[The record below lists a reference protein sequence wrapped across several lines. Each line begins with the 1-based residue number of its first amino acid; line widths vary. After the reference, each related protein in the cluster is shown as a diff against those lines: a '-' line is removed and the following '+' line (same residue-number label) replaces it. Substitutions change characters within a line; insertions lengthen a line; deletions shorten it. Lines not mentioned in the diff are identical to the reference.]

1 MEILFEDDSFLMVNK
16 PNKML
21 VYPSL
26 IAKNCHWFAT
36 KELAKMG
43 YANLHTVHRLDRP
56 TSGLLLFAKNKEMA
70 KAISNLFAGNEVAKK
85 YLCIVRGFTE
95 AEGKIDKALQKEG
108 EGEVQEALTLYQTLQ
123 QQEVDLEIS
132 KYPKSRFSLLE
143 VRPIT
148 GRMHQIRRHLAHLR
162 HPIIGDIKYGDR
174 HYNRYMREVLGFEN
188 LMLHAHQME
197 FTHPLS
203 QEKISI
209 TAPLPAEFIDLLKGL
224 AFSNV

>member
-1 MEILFEDDSFLMVNK
+1 
-16 PNKML
+16 ML

-70 KAISNLFAGNEVAKK
+70 KAISILFAENQVSKN
-85 YLCIVRGFTE
+85 YVCIVRGFTE
-95 AEGKIDKALQKEG
+95 AEGCIDKALQKEG
-108 EGEVQEALTLYQTLQ
+108 EGEVQEALTHYRTLQ

-132 KYPKSRFSLLE
+132 KYPRSRFSLLE
-143 VRPIT
+143 VKPIT

-188 LMLHAHQME
+188 LMLHAYQME
-197 FTHPLS
+197 FIHPLS
-203 QEKISI
+203 KEKISVK
-209 TAPLPAEFIDLLKGL
+209 APLPDEFLGLLKRL
-224 AFSNV
+224 EFSNAQFPLLPSN

>member
-1 MEILFEDDSFLMVNK
+1 
-16 PNKML
+16 ML